1 MICLFETFW
10 GVGIVLLPIVAI
22 GMPYWEWKSIYMG
35 ISLPTIV
42 YVFVWFLIP
51 DSPKW
56 LIGHNK
62 LSAAKTQLIDAMR
75 VNNRTDELP
84 SNIDSF
90 LQLEAAAAAK
100 APKPD
105 NWPSLWSSKKQVVLM
120 IALHIAWAVDV
131 TNYNGMLLNIRVF
144 GRDYLIINTIV
155 CGVCEIAGVF
165 CAYFIV
171 MNATKRKFLCSGLF
185 NMIAGAASFLG
196 LVFPSSCKYAKQFF
210 VFFFTKN
217 SQDIFQCY
225 CCCLLFLSSYD
236 HLLDIY
242 KQISFGNRIRN
253 TRHDTG
259 HAFKNSNNMLTS
271 SFIYVHK

>member
-1 MICLFETFW
+1 MLKRVYEIRLSVADITGGKYRKSVICLFETFW

-56 LIGHNK
+56 LIAHNK
-62 LSAAKTQLIDAMR
+62 LSAAKTQLVDAMR

-84 SNIDSF
+84 SNLDSF
-90 LQLEAAAAAK
+90 LQLEASAAAK
-100 APKPD
+100 VPKPD
-105 NWPSLWSSKKQVVLM
+105 NWPSLWSSKKQIVLM

-144 GRDYLIINTIV
+144 GRNYLIINTIV

-185 NMIAGAASFLG
+185 NVIAGAASFLG
-196 LVFPSSCKYAKQFF
+196 LIFPSSCKYTKLFF
-210 VFFFTKN
+210 SQKN
-217 SQDIFQCY
+217 TRPTPMLTSFY
-225 CCCLLFLSSYD
+225 CCCFLCFSLYARLFV
-236 HLLDIY
+236 IY
-242 KQISFGNRIRN
+242 HQISFGN
-253 TRHDTG
+253 
-259 HAFKNSNNMLTS
+259 
-271 SFIYVHK
+271 